1 MNYKNI
7 KKKKKLELTRDT
19 GYDTKI
25 TTYKANH
32 VKIMKSLINH
42 ILKYKIRERNINF
55 LIKVNY

>member
-1 MNYKNI
+1 MNYKKI
-7 KKKKKLELTRDT
+7 KKKKLELTRDT

-25 TTYKANH
+25 TTYK

-42 ILKYKIRERNINF
+42 ILKYKIREININF

>member
-1 MNYKNI
+1 MNYKKI
-7 KKKKKLELTRDT
+7 KKKLELTRDT
-19 GYDTKI
+19 DYDTKI
-25 TTYKANH
+25 TTYKTNH